1 MLILLISNGLFHV
14 QHSLCRFVHLGK
26 RVDLV
31 LSIIIVNY
39 NVKYFLEQCLYSLR
53 KATDSINAEVIV
65 IDNNSID
72 DSLPYLKPR
81 FPEVAFHKTIAN
93 IGFAKACNIGL
104 SYSSGDYVLFLNPDT
119 IIAEDTFSKCIAFF
133 ERTPDC
139 GALGIKMVDGTGE
152 FLKESKR
159 AFPSPMTSLYKLF
172 GLGRVF
178 PGSKIFNRYHLG
190 HLDRNKN
197 HEVDVLAGAF
207 IMIRRSVLDEVG
219 AFDEKFFMYGE
230 DVDLSY
236 RVQQAGYKNYYFSES
251 TIIHFKGESTKRSSL
266 NYVRMFYNAM
276 SIFVR
281 KHYGGTRAGVFNL
294 SIHIAIWIR
303 AFIAALAKLMRWIGL
318 PVIDAVLILCSFWI
332 VKEIWIHYVRTD
344 IVFPNTLLLV
354 SFPLFTIIYLAAAY
368 IAGLYDRFFRKENLI
383 RSTIVATVVLLA
395 IYALLPEKFR
405 FSRGVVV
412 FGALLALILIAVQRL
427 LFINLQ
433 LLQKP
438 MSKISKPHILIAG
451 NSKEYESVITF
462 LSHNGLN
469 EKVIGRVSINGD
481 TSNFI
486 SKLDRVNE
494 TAKALDAREIIFC
507 AGSMPYKKII
517 EYSQT
522 IKGKLQMRFHALGS
536 ESIVGS
542 DTSTATGE
550 TLSTQADYSIAKSSN
565 KRMKRLIDL
574 FSSLAFVILF
584 PLIFLFVRRPKTF
597 FKNSVSVLTGKKTW
611 VGYMNNS
618 ITLPHLPP
626 SILASNGIKINKENL
641 PEESI
646 HLVDYWYARNY
657 EPVQDVKTI
666 LRNYRDL
673 GT

>member
-1 MLILLISNGLFHV
+1 M
-14 QHSLCRFVHLGK
+14 
-26 RVDLV
+26 V

-72 DSLPYLKPR
+72 DSLPYLKPK